1 MLGSGLSAVLFEPN
15 AAVAEAISRQLNGVG
30 VAVDWR
36 KDTDSFDVMVGDEVD
51 AVIVGGVRNPV
62 DWVATLRGRSLPH
75 AVLCLIDVRSARAA
89 AELLDAGADDV
100 MVKPVVGVELRA
112 RIEAARRRSFGLVG
126 NAVREGMLTIHLDGR
141 DVEVDGS
148 PMRLSQRESAILSA
162 LAAHRR
168 RVLPKERLHAL
179 VYGEAE
185 FDPLDKVI
193 DVYICKLRK
202 KIAEATGGARY
213 IETVYGRGYKFEAPP
228 EHRPQ
233 AGAPLS
239 RGALSGSVPVPA
251 LSLD

>member
-1 MLGSGLSAVLFEPN
+1 MLGNSLMVVLFEPS
-15 AAVAEAISRQLNGVG
+15 AAVAEAISRQLNGDG

-36 KDTDSFDVMVGDEVD
+36 TDADPFGAVVADEVD
-51 AVIVGGVRNPV
+51 AVIVGGVRNPAE
-62 DWVATLRGRSLPH
+62 WVSTLRGRGLPH
-75 AVLCLIDVRSARAA
+75 AVLYLIDVRSARMA

-112 RIEAARRRSFGLVG
+112 RIEAARRRSYGLVG
-126 NAVREGMLTIHLDGR
+126 NAVREGVLTIHLDGR
-141 DVEVDGS
+141 DAEAGGS
-148 PMRLSQRESAILSA
+148 PMRLSQREAAILAA
-162 LAAHRR
+162 LATHRR

-228 EHRPQ
+228 EHRLRT
-233 AGAPLS
+233 GAVVP
-239 RGALSGSVPVPA
+239 RVAMSGSVPVP
-251 LSLD
+251 LMPLE